1 MLHVKDNRWV
11 MGQLGVFDL
20 PKNIRRCSR
29 SCSWRVVS
37 EGGSF
42 WEFKDIE
49 HGSPY
54 YSLKEA
60 VRLAITI
67 ASLPYKEA
75 SEYTSLLRKGRLS
88 ETGVT
93 GVYYRKGLK
102 ESYKVIYNGQ
112 LIKIPYDKGKGF
124 TRAVRALEEILDP
137 TVEFLREKFRDSE
150 I

>member
-1 MLHVKDNRWV
+1 MLHIKDNTWA
-11 MGQLGVFDL
+11 MGQLGLFDL
-20 PKNIRRCSR
+20 PENIERHTR
-29 SCSWRVVS
+29 SSSWRVVTA
-37 EGGSF
+37 GGSF
-42 WEFKDIE
+42 WEYSDISY
-49 HGSPY
+49 GSPY
-54 YSLKEA
+54 YSLKAA
-60 VRLAITI
+60 VRMAITI
-67 ASLPYKEA
+67 GSLPYAEA
-75 SEYTSLLRKGRLS
+75 SLYMGLIFKNRLS

-93 GVYYRKGLK
+93 GVYYRGGLK